1 MEQIR
6 EVAGGAVRI
15 RGETLGII
23 GLGKKLLLFRNT
35 EKRYTRN
42 IIGWIIIQYNN
53 LAIEALIFYDDP
65 S

>member
-23 GLGKKLLLFRNT
+23 GLGKQQCF
-35 EKRYTRN
+35 
-42 IIGWIIIQYNN
+42 WIMNAVGLDN
-53 LAIEALIFYDDP
+53 VLV
-65 S
+65 